1 MKYPPPPFSLAVSPR
16 LALLCWSSLSASRNK
31 EELNSLVFFSFLSL
45 SLSLSQFSEKRRSR
59 RFGAQTTK
67 DHRYEPSQQHMAFP
81 TGLFFTLL
89 TTVALCQF
97 SFFLFLFYS
106 LQFVVAH
113 TAGDKDSKEENHC
126 EEPNQNSKEVS
137 FLLPSLPSLPS
148 NVSEVGLTTNL
159 PPPLLFYNSTL
170 DFGNRTPA
178 KSRAKSKSP
187 SRARSPTRK
196 TATSAK
202 KKSKSPA
209 KTPKKTPKK
218 ASKRPKSLSP
228 AKTRSRTPYGKKK

>member
-1 MKYPPPPFSLAVSPR
+1 
-16 LALLCWSSLSASRNK
+16 
-31 EELNSLVFFSFLSL
+31 
-45 SLSLSQFSEKRRSR
+45 
-59 RFGAQTTK
+59 
-67 DHRYEPSQQHMAFP
+67 MAFP

-106 LQFVVAH
+106 LQFVVPH

-159 PPPLLFYNSTL
+159 PPPFFFTIRLWILETELLQSL
-170 DFGNRTPA
+170 GPSQSLHRERGLQPERPPPAPRRSQSLLQRHQRRHQRRRRRGQRACLLRRRGQGRLMERRNR
-178 KSRAKSKSP
+178 SLEDQLECFNLLHSLGML
-187 SRARSPTRK
+187 RK
-196 TATSAK
+196 VE
-202 KKSKSPA
+202 
-209 KTPKKTPKK
+209 KTERQSVGQDRISE
-218 ASKRPKSLSP
+218 ASVICK
-228 AKTRSRTPYGKKK
+228 